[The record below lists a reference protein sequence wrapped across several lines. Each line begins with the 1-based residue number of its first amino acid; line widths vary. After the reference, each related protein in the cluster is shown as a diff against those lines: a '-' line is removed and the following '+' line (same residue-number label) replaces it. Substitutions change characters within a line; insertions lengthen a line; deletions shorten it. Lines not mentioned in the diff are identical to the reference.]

1 MGFLDSLFRRKPTQ
15 DQFAALFIAAVRQR
29 GFTGDLDYKAD
40 EFRLVHG
47 EGSYFNL
54 HNAYQ
59 AYCDAPGGQRQG
71 ALQGYVSTLLTSSQ
85 TRPASLAEARPL
97 LRPVIRGRAIL
108 EAVRMHHLRS
118 DGNDDDFHPALRP
131 FGDDC
136 VVLLALD
143 HPESIAT
150 LTNGPDEEWGVSFD
164 EALAIAI
171 DNLRE
176 SVDHFVEVAPGVY
189 GGGWEDGYDISRA
202 LLPDMLERIPARG
215 RPIFMMP
222 TRDLLLV
229 SGDSDE
235 DGLLKM
241 MELCLQVVEHGR
253 PVSACMYRYGE
264 AGVERYQPRGEPLMR
279 LQAHLARVL
288 AQGDY
293 DAQKEALDRLY
304 EERGIDVFVAT
315 YNLFT
320 QNDDVAASF
329 SLATWT
335 RGVDTSLPKVDRLAL
350 VRPEAADD
358 LGEVRVVSWEQ
369 AAAELVPLLEPEDR
383 YPVRYRTRGFP
394 DDAQLARLRAVD

>member
-1 MGFLDSLFRRKPTQ
+1 MGLLDSLFRRKPTQ
-15 DQFAALFIAAVRQR
+15 DQFATLFIAAVRQR
-29 GFTGDLDYKAD
+29 GFTGNLDYKAD

-54 HNAYQ
+54 HNAYH

-85 TRPASLAEARPL
+85 AHPASLAEARPL
-97 LRPVIRGRAIL
+97 LRPVIRGRAAL
-108 EAVRMHHLRS
+108 EALRMHHLRT
-118 DGNDDDFHPALRP
+118 DGNDDGFHPALRP

-150 LTNGPDEEWGVSFD
+150 LANGPDAQWGVSFD

-235 DGLLKM
+235 AGLLKM
-241 MELCLQVVEHGR
+241 TELCLQVVAHGR
-253 PVSACMYRYGE
+253 PVSACMYRYGD
-264 AGVERYQPRGEPLMR
+264 AGVERYRPRQEPLIR

-288 AQGDY
+288 AQVDY

-304 EERGIDVFVAT
+304 EAQGIDVFVAT

-369 AAAELVPLLEPEDR
+369 AAAELAPLLEPEDR

>member
-1 MGFLDSLFRRKPTQ
+1 MGFLDALLRRKPTQ
-15 DQFAALFIAAVRQR
+15 EQFAALFIAAARQR
-29 GFTGDLDYKAD
+29 GFRGELGYKAD
-40 EFRLVHG
+40 EFQLLHG
-47 EGSYFNL
+47 AGSYFNL
-54 HNAYQ
+54 HNAYN

-85 TRPASLAEARPL
+85 THPASLAEARPL
-97 LRPVIRGRAIL
+97 LRPVIRGRAML
-108 EAVRMHHLRS
+108 EAVRLHHLRS
-118 DGNDDDFHPALRP
+118 DGNDSGFHPALRP

-136 VVLLALD
+136 VVMLALD

-150 LTNGPDEEWGVSFD
+150 LTHGPDAQWGLSFD

-176 SVDHFVEVAPGVY
+176 AVDHFVEVAAGVY

-202 LLPDMLERIPARG
+202 LLPDMLERIPVRG

-229 SGDSDE
+229 SGDGDE
-235 DGLLKM
+235 AGLLKM
-241 MELCLQVVEHGR
+241 TELCLQVVAHGR
-253 PVSACMYRYGE
+253 PVSPCMYRYGT
-264 AGVERYQPRGEPLMR
+264 AGLERYRPQQPLLARPL
-279 LQAHLARVL
+279 AHLARVL

-293 DAQKEALDRLY
+293 EAQKEALDRLH
-304 EERGIDVFVAT
+304 EARGIDLFVAT

-320 QNDDVAASF
+320 QSDDPAASF

-335 RGVDTSLPKVDRLAL
+335 RGVATSLPKVDRLAL

-369 AAAELVPLLEPEDR
+369 AAAELAPLLEREDR
-383 YPVRYRTRGFP
+383 YPARYRTLGFP
-394 DDAQLARLRAVD
+394 DDAQLARLPALD